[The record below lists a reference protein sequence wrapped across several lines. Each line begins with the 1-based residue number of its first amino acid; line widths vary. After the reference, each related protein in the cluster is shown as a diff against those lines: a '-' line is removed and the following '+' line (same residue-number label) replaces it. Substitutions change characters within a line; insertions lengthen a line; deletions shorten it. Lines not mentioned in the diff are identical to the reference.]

1 MSRAKRNTDDDCD
14 DFEPFADKDFDVGD
28 LMPRPGAHGSKAHP
42 RKQAA
47 WQRLEQ
53 HKDVRRLREELEDW
67 EDWENL
73 DSL

>member
-1 MSRAKRNTDDDCD
+1 MSRVKPTTDDDFD
-14 DFEPFADKDFDVGD
+14 DFEAFDKDFDVDAD
-28 LMPRPGAHGSKAHP
+28 LLSSAGEHARS

-53 HKDVRRLREELEDW
+53 RKDVRRLREELEDW
-67 EDWENL
+67 EDWDNL